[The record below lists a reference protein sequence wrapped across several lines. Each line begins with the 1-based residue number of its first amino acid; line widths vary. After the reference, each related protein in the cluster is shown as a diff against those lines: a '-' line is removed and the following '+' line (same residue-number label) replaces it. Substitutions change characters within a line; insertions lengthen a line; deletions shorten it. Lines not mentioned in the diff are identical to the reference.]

1 MKKLIL
7 AVALCFAF
15 GGLAYAKPG
24 MVKGAKC
31 AACHTEAMGK
41 KTNVSEKAAAMA
53 KKFGA
58 DKKCAECHGASADG
72 MKLACTSEKDCKK

>member
-7 AVALCFAF
+7 AIGLSLVF
-15 GGLAYAKPG
+15 GGVAFAKPG

-41 KTNVSEKAAAMA
+41 KTNVSQVSQDMQ
-53 KKFGA
+53 KKFA
-58 DKKCAECHGASADG
+58 DKKCADCHGATADG
-72 MKLACTSEKDCKK
+72 MKLTCTDPATCKKK